1 MLTIATIIE
10 SIDQLQPVSDIA
22 GKVLTLAS
30 DPDSGTAELAEII
43 RHEPAL
49 TANVLKLANSSYFGL
64 PEKIDDARQAIIY
77 LGMDQVIDLVLL
89 VSCSEQLAGAHPGYG
104 LASGQLWE
112 RAVTGAILADDLAQW
127 CAMKQHRGLLF
138 TGALLREIGKV
149 VLNQYV
155 MSAADIIMDRVS
167 TQGATFKE
175 AEKQVLGV
183 DHTQVGAMLVKKWHF
198 PPSLICIIG
207 GYLEPAQADGC
218 VLEASVVYT
227 ADMICRHMGIGPGL
241 DDASYQIDATILRTI
256 GLTDADIQAAVD
268 GCEGRLDGLKASFA
282 SG

>member
-22 GKVLTLAS
+22 GKVLRLIN

-49 TANVLKLANSSYFGL
+49 TANVLKLANSAYFGL
-64 PEKIDDARQAIIY
+64 PEKIEDAKQAVIY
-77 LGMDQVIDLVLL
+77 LGMNQVIDLVLL
-89 VSCSEQLAGAHPGYG
+89 VSCSEQLAGAHLGYG
-104 LASGQLWE
+104 LASGKLWE
-112 RAVTGAILADDLAQW
+112 RAVTGAILADDLAQRL
-127 CAMKQHRGLLF
+127 AMKHPRGLFF

-155 MSAADIIMDRVS
+155 ILAADIITDRVN
-167 TQGATFKE
+167 TQGVTFKE

-198 PPSLICIIG
+198 PPSLVCIIG
-207 GYLEPAQADGC
+207 GYLTPAQAEGC
-218 VLEASVVYT
+218 ELEASIVYT
-227 ADMICRHMGIGPGL
+227 ADMICRNMGIGPGV
-241 DDASYQIDATILRTI
+241 DDASYQIDATILRSI

-268 GCEGRLDGLKASFA
+268 GCEGKIDGLKASFA